1 MYIAS
6 RLERPF
12 YAMYEKVS
20 LQKIPNNKAASF
32 VPVPFY
38 RDFFCKKNWQS
49 KNYNYTVKTLMIY
62 VLLSNLTGISLVTN
76 ITLVSDSIH
85 YEWARERISGYHH
98 HIFIDVFLY
107 CLWILLK
114 SFLTKKGFFCMKII
128 KSFDKHNKIFIIKV
142 RHGSWWIIVFLRRFR
157 LWFTRLWVSITLLKK
172 TTS

>member
-6 RLERPF
+6 QKERPF
-12 YAMYEKVS
+12 YAMYKEVS
-20 LQKIPNNKAASF
+20 LQQIPNNKAASF

-49 KNYNYTVKTLMIY
+49 KNYNYTVQTLMIY
-62 VLLSNLTGISLVTN
+62 VLLSNLTRISLVTN

-142 RHGSWWIIVFLRRFR
+142 RHGSWWIIVFCEDSDFGSLDYE
-157 LWFTRLWVSITLLKK
+157 
-172 TTS
+172 

>member
-6 RLERPF
+6 QKERPF
-12 YAMYEKVS
+12 YAMYKEVS
-20 LQKIPNNKAASF
+20 LQQIPNNKAASF

-114 SFLTKKGFFCMKII
+114 SFLTKKEFFCMKII

-142 RHGSWWIIVFLRRFR
+142 CHGSWWIIVFFAK
-157 LWFTRLWVSITLLKK
+157 IQTLVH
-172 TTS
+172 

>member
-38 RDFFCKKNWQS
+38 RDFFCKKIWQS

-142 RHGSWWIIVFLRRFR
+142 RHGSLRRFR
-157 LWFTRLWVSITLLKK
+157 LWFTRLWVSIMLLKK
-172 TTS
+172 TTL

>member
-6 RLERPF
+6 QKERPF
-12 YAMYEKVS
+12 YAMYKEVS

-38 RDFFCKKNWQS
+38 RDFFCKKIWQS

-157 LWFTRLWVSITLLKK
+157 LWFTRLWVSIMLLKK
-172 TTS
+172 TTL

>member
-6 RLERPF
+6 QKERPF
-12 YAMYEKVS
+12 YAMYKEVS
-20 LQKIPNNKAASF
+20 LQQIPNNKAASF

-157 LWFTRLWVSITLLKK
+157 LWFTRLWVSIMLLKK
-172 TTS
+172 TTL

>member
-1 MYIAS
+1 
-6 RLERPF
+6 
-12 YAMYEKVS
+12 MYEKVS

-38 RDFFCKKNWQS
+38 RDFFCKKIWQS

-128 KSFDKHNKIFIIKV
+128 KSFDKHNKIIYNKSP
-142 RHGSWWIIVFLRRFR
+142 SWLLVNHSFFAKIQ
-157 LWFTRLWVSITLLKK
+157 TLVH
-172 TTS
+172 